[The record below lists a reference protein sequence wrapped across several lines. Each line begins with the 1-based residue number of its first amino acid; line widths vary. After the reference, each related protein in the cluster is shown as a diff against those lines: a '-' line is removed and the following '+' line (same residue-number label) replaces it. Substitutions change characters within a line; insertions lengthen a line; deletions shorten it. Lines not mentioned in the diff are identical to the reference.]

1 MIDCIYD
8 GSSVF
13 ARAYYA
19 ADTDPVATIPIAIK
33 MVCHQLDSFAR
44 AGKQA
49 DRLLFCWDGEAKR
62 AKPRTPK
69 PPEYGEARRKLSGV
83 IQELFG
89 ASQAWPPAAEADDAV
104 ATAAYRSE
112 AAGNDVVVVS
122 GDKDLQQLLGGR
134 VSYWCCNTKDF
145 LERNIVLEK
154 WRVKR
159 PSQIAIA
166 LAILGDPGD
175 AVPGIKGWGP
185 KKVAKLFE
193 SVGAEMGFQAA
204 LDVVVAQIPND
215 LHPIFYESLDLT
227 LLDPSVPGVP
237 DPAVVSLADPYQHED
252 TLAEAYPAFLK
263 TYSRYT
269 GISLEDR
276 LLDKFDNPTWT

>member
-1 MIDCIYD
+1 MTDAIYD
-8 GSSVF
+8 GSSIF

-19 ADTDPVATIPIAIK
+19 ADTNPEATIPIAVK
-33 MVCHQLDSFAR
+33 MVCHQLDSFDR
-44 AGKQA
+44 AGKKA

-62 AKPRTPK
+62 EKPRAPK
-69 PPEYGEARRKLSGV
+69 PPEYAEARRRLSEV

-89 ASQAWPPAAEADDAV
+89 ASQAWPPKAEADDAV
-104 ATAAYRSE
+104 ATAVYRSE
-112 AAGNDVVVVS
+112 GAGNNVIVAS
-122 GDKDLQQLLGGR
+122 GDKDLQSLMGGR
-134 VSYWCCNTKDF
+134 VEYWCCNTKDF
-145 LERNIVLEK
+145 LDRGLVLEK

-193 SVGAEMGFQAA
+193 EVGAEMNFQSA
-204 LDVVVAQIPND
+204 LDTIVAQIPEE
-215 LHPIFYESLDLT
+215 LQGVFYESLDLT
-227 LLDPSVPGVP
+227 LLDPEVPGVP
-237 DPAVVSLADPYQHED
+237 DPSPVVLADPYQVEEV
-252 TLAEAYPAFLK
+252 LGEAYPAFLK

-276 LLDKFDNPTWT
+276 LLEKFDNPTWV

>member
-1 MIDCIYD
+1 MMDAIYD

-19 ADTDPVATIPIAIK
+19 ADTDPEATIPIAVK
-33 MVCHQLDSFAR
+33 MVCHQLDAFSR
-44 AGKQA
+44 VGKKA

-62 AKPRTPK
+62 VKPRAPK
-69 PPEYGEARRKLSGV
+69 PPEYAEARRKLSGV

-89 ASQAWPPAAEADDAV
+89 ASQAWPPMAEADDAV
-104 ATAAYRSE
+104 ATAAFRSE
-112 AAGNDVVVVS
+112 SAGNDVVVVS

-134 VSYWCCNTKDF
+134 ISYWCCNTKDF
-145 LERNIVLEK
+145 LDRNLVLEK

-159 PSQIAIA
+159 PAQIAVA

-193 SVGAEMGFQAA
+193 SVGVEMDFQSA
-204 LDVVVAQIPND
+204 LDAVVAQIPAE
-215 LHPIFYESLDLT
+215 LQPVFYESLDLT

-237 DPAVVSLADPYQHED
+237 DPAPVALADPYQSEEVLGD
-252 TLAEAYPAFLK
+252 AYPAFLK
-263 TYSRYT
+263 TYARYT
-269 GISLEDR
+269 GVNLEDR
-276 LLDKFDNPTWT
+276 LLEKFDNPTWI